1 MQINKRKPTIIDM
14 VRIIDGVLLFAI
26 LSMASSSK

>member
-14 VRIIDGVLLFAI
+14 VRIIDGVLLSAI